1 MKDFLDKHPKLK
13 NPMFY
18 IGLIAVIFVGAGID
32 VSTLTS
38 WQLLGQALLSIA
50 ENPFTL
56 ACVIV
61 AILGVFNDNGTEG
74 LDGLDKIF
82 KIKK

>member
-18 IGLIAVIFVGAGID
+18 IGLIAVIFAGAGID
-32 VSTLTS
+32 VATLTS

-61 AILGVFNDNGTEG
+61 AILGVFNDNGTKG
-74 LDGLDKIF
+74 FDGLDKIF

>member
-1 MKDFLDKHPKLK
+1 MKQKLR
-13 NPMFY
+13 NPWF
-18 IGLIAVIFVGAGID
+18 ILSIIAIIFAGAGID
-32 VSTLTS
+32 VATLTS

-61 AILGVFNDNGTEG
+61 AILGVFNDNGTE
-74 LDGLDKIF
+74 KSFIENS
-82 KIKK
+82 

>member
-1 MKDFLDKHPKLK
+1 MKQKLR
-13 NPMFY
+13 NPWF
-18 IGLIAVIFVGAGID
+18 ILSIIAIIFAGAGID
-32 VSTLTS
+32 VATLTS

-74 LDGLDKIF
+74 LDGIDKIF

>member
-1 MKDFLDKHPKLK
+1 MQQFLDKHPKFK

-18 IGLIAVIFVGAGID
+18 IGLIAVIFAGAGID
-32 VSTLTS
+32 VDTLTS
-38 WQLLGQALLSIA
+38 WQLLGQALLSIV

-56 ACVIV
+56 ICVIV

-74 LDGLDKIF
+74 IDGLDKIF

>member
-18 IGLIAVIFVGAGID
+18 IGLIAIIFASAGID
-32 VSTLTS
+32 ATTLTS
-38 WQLLGQALLSIA
+38 WNLLGQALLSIV

-56 ACVIV
+56 ICVIV
-61 AILGVFNDNGTEG
+61 AILGVFNDNGSEG

>member
-1 MKDFLDKHPKLK
+1 MKDFLNKHPKLK

-18 IGLIAVIFVGAGID
+18 IGLIAIIFASAGID
-32 VSTLTS
+32 ATTLTS
-38 WQLLGQALLSIA
+38 WNLLLTALLSIV

-56 ACVIV
+56 ICVIIAV
-61 AILGVFNDNGTEG
+61 VGVFNDNSNKG

>member
-1 MKDFLDKHPKLK
+1 MKQKLK
-13 NPMFY
+13 NPWF
-18 IGLIAVIFVGAGID
+18 ILSIIAIIFAGAGID
-32 VSTLTS
+32 VATLTS
-38 WQLLGQALLSIA
+38 WQLLGQALLSIV

-61 AILGVFNDNGTEG
+61 AILGVFNDNSTKGF
-74 LDGLDKIF
+74 DGLDKIF

>member
-1 MKDFLDKHPKLK
+1 MKQFLDKHPKLK

-18 IGLIAVIFVGAGID
+18 IGLIAIIFASAGID
-32 VSTLTS
+32 ATTLTS
-38 WQLLGQALLSIA
+38 WNLLLTALLSIV

-56 ACVIV
+56 ICVIIAV
-61 AILGVFNDNGTEG
+61 VGVFNDNSTSGI
-74 LDGLDKIF
+74 DGLDKIF

>member
-1 MKDFLDKHPKLK
+1 MKQKLR
-13 NPMFY
+13 NPWF
-18 IGLIAVIFVGAGID
+18 ILSIIAIIFAGAGID
-32 VSTLTS
+32 VATLTS
-38 WQLLGQALLSIA
+38 WQLLGQALLSIV

-56 ACVIV
+56 ICVIV